1 MKGGASLELEQLVKD
16 YQGGDTSTLEA
27 IQAHIWPREG
37 RTVIRLICGQGRP
50 GYLPG
55 ADNMPVTI
63 KAFTFNQAELEA
75 VFNKKLIKALNT
87 YEATRAAKFG
97 SWFYRL
103 FKQGLQD
110 LKREYL
116 KQQTDGETVRSFEEY
131 QELRKLIFG
140 NPLDPEVLKQETS
153 IPAELLE
160 QLSDNEKSFMA
171 LTFNAA
177 KHNKKIIDDVA
188 GQVLGVSR
196 QQVSNYKKN
205 IRDVL
210 QGYSIQGG
218 RADELP
224 ALKNEFGITDPT
236 PREAAFNIKNSL

>member
-1 MKGGASLELEQLVKD
+1 LELEQLVKD

-27 IQAHIWPREG
+27 IIAHIWPREG
-37 RTVIRLICGQGRP
+37 RAVIRLICGQGRP

-63 KAFTFNQAELEA
+63 EAYSFNQAELEA
-75 VFNKKLIKALNT
+75 VFKNKLIKALET

-140 NPLDPEVLKQETS
+140 SPLDPEVLKQETS

-160 QLSDNEKSFMA
+160 QLSDKEKSFMA

-196 QQVSNYKKN
+196 RQVLSYKSNIKN
-205 IRDVL
+205 VL
-210 QGYSIQGG
+210 QGYTIQGG

-236 PREAAFNIKNSL
+236 PREAAFNIKNKHDFTL